1 MKMNLLLGKRFEG
14 VLVAQPR
21 RGIAV
26 PDDDLVDKSRD
37 RRVDHVRV
45 EAGFFQAE
53 RLLLAA
59 GPLQHKKR
67 TTIQVEEA
75 LSQRR

>member
-1 MKMNLLLGKRFEG
+1 
-14 VLVAQPR
+14 
-21 RGIAV
+21 
-26 PDDDLVDKSRD
+26 
-37 RRVDHVRV
+37 VRV